1 MQADGGKGD
10 NGGKPGPQDR
20 GPQSWLPTYPTV
32 LRPRTALGR
41 LPANRFLLRSRV
53 ARAPT
58 PANKALGIGPLS
70 WHPDNKS
77 VLHA

>member
-1 MQADGGKGD
+1 
-10 NGGKPGPQDR
+10 
-20 GPQSWLPTYPTV
+20 
-32 LRPRTALGR
+32 
-41 LPANRFLLRSRV
+41 LLRSRV

-77 VLHA
+77 VFNIGTTLNAVGRLEFNALAFRLRD